1 MKCRFA
7 FEHIY
12 ISYQTIVFAHVAIN
26 LADINF
32 FAFNFFSILTLFKL
46 RPAIVGDSLVDVVDA
61 RVGEYIANMLGTT
74 PCIKVDQF
82 VPRLL
87 LSHLPRSQSEN
98 FPRCRESYG
107 CNLGTN
113 RYLPILTSQEMI
125 LLLLDEDITRENLQN
140 EATSYL
146 I

>member
-1 MKCRFA
+1 L
-7 FEHIY
+7 HLI
-12 ISYQTIVFAHVAIN
+12 
-26 LADINF
+26 
-32 FAFNFFSILTLFKL
+32 FFSILTLFKL

-87 LSHLPRSQSEN
+87 LSHLPRSQSGN

-125 LLLLDEDITRENLQN
+125 LLLLDEDITRENPQN

-146 I
+146 MWRSISFARWNSSRGIWHDMSFLEMRLFFSND